1 MQCCALT
8 SGLRHR
14 VRRCE
19 ELDALAASAARG
31 CPPWPCR
38 PCRAS
43 TCQARWPQ
51 SRGARAFGKV
61 LGWRD
66 SGFWLPIACSVVRQ
80 TRRARFKLWAW
91 ALQAHRFLGEDVSSS
106 FLVASA
112 GQRSVFTTICEGVRD
127 ESEHSS
133 RARGSWSPS
142 RSTGRRMGSG
152 RARKGGASG
161 VSRTA
166 YQRAVSLSL
175 YRLAHRRAQSRGLPF
190 FSDDVT
196 FERKMHPDL
205 ACFLSSCTPALSR
218 FSINLHLF

>member
-1 MQCCALT
+1 MLCSDERLETPGA
-8 SGLRHR
+8 SM
-14 VRRCE
+14 RR
-19 ELDALAASAARG
+19 AR
-31 CPPWPCR
+31 CPCR
-38 PCRAS
+38 FRCAWLPSMAVSPVVRVPVKQDGHS
-43 TCQARWPQ
+43 HGVRERLARCWD
-51 SRGARAFGKV
+51 G
-61 LGWRD
+61 D

-91 ALQAHRFLGEDVSSS
+91 ALQAHRLLGEDVSSS